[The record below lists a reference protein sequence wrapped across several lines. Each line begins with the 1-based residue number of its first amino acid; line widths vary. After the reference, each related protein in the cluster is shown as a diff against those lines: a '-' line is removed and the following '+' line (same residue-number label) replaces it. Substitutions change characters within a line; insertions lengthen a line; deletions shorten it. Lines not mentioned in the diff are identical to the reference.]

1 MNDLN
6 INDKLNSTF
15 DIEKLKKMKKKISI
29 LNENEHIEIFNIIK
43 QDGLKYTE
51 NNNGI
56 FINMKKI
63 CDDTLDN
70 IDHFITFCNK
80 NNHMLSNDKKIRNSY
95 NRYIIDT

>member
-6 INDKLNSTF
+6 IDNKINSKF
-15 DIEKLKKMKKKISI
+15 DIEKLKEMKKKISI

-56 FINMKKI
+56 FINMKKLS
-63 CDDTLDN
+63 DDTLEN

-80 NNHMLSNDKKIRNSY
+80 NNNMLSNDKKIRNSY